1 LLYIHDKSNRKNLLF
16 HNKSEFLRLNYVIKA
31 INQIIFYNNYLA
43 IVTIVNTKEHPAYA
57 FILIHVIPKS
67 GNEDRLVEVF
77 QTNLNEI
84 PSLSH
89 VDRIIFNQSKL
100 LRIIFNQS
108 KLLLLFDSK
117 PNFFF
122 MTFNIKTLQFSDLL
136 KLGRDNHFCYNV
148 FYCYSN
154 ILQDIIIY
162 VDGTSGIVYTV
173 KESNEN
179 CLYVYRAISLAI
191 PGNYLITNISL
202 CNNRNNEIILF
213 IKIFELGG
221 VASEIIFYYDVLNG
235 ETCKKDLD
243 NPIGFGSSIFFNPT
257 GEEIFIVN
265 NHQLIMDVYV
275 YKSKVRSLKR
285 TCQILVLEQYS
296 SEQLNLMNL
305 PKNLLH
311 IE

>member
-43 IVTIVNTKEHPAYA
+43 IVTIVNTKEHPTYG
-57 FILIHVIPKS
+57 FILINVIPNS
-67 GNEDRLVEVF
+67 GGNEDRLVEVF

-100 LRIIFNQS
+100 LIIIFNQS

-191 PGNYLITNISL
+191 PGNYLITNILL

-221 VASEIIFYYDVLNG
+221 VASDDVLNG
-235 ETCKKDLD
+235 KTCKKDLN

-285 TCQILVLEQYS
+285 ACQILVLEQYS